1 MSWYRVYEIDVL
13 RVGQLFLQQNIDSI
27 YPSAGTVLYTDG
39 SGGTFWS
46 TGGSGGG
53 GVDPGPSSGLTQLQL
68 ISTVDG
74 LGQIYT
80 STSAA
85 GVTGDQLYSTVR
97 NLGTA
102 GYISSAQLTST
113 VRNLGTAGYVS
124 STQLRSTVAGLGTAG
139 YISSSQLTST
149 VRGLSALASGE
160 GVSSLFGVVS
170 SGLSTIALFTS
181 NTSNYFLPLLSNNY
195 STNLQSTVEGLGTAG
210 YISTFTSAGSGVSSL
225 FGVVSTGLSTV
236 ALFTSNT
243 SNYFLP
249 ALSNNYSTNLQSTV
263 EGLGTA
269 GYISTSQLF
278 STVAGIGTGGGGSL
292 TSNQLI
298 STTEGLGTAGYIST
312 SQLFSTVAGI
322 GAGGGGGGITSN
334 QLISTTDGL
343 GTAGYISSL
352 DNLTNISTLNINVC
366 TINGQTFGAPINSTV
381 IGLGTA
387 GYVSSTQLAAYV
399 STQIQLNPTGT
410 YGELFYLNYSIATGT
425 YKALETAV
433 TNAPRQTVITN
444 INGNVTDDL
453 VAGFQTNSTLP
464 TFIPAGFWTVTLFS
478 QPSGAGLSVYSALY
492 SRTTGGAETLIA
504 SNTPVTVP
512 TFLTQSQSYLT
523 VPYTPISAG
532 DGLVVKIFV
541 NNSQSSPRSLSNYF
555 ESTLYSY
562 VNTTFGTI
570 VPDAGLTST
579 VRGLGTAGY
588 ISAPQLYSTLN
599 TALASTTQGLGTAG
613 YISAPQLFSTVFG
626 QQSTL
631 ATALASTAQGLGTLG
646 YISAPQLFST
656 VFGQQSSFAAALTS
670 TAIGLGTLGYISG
683 PQLYSTINTALASTT
698 NGLGTAG
705 YISASQLYSTV
716 FAQQST
722 LASALASTTQG
733 LGTAG
738 YVSTTQ
744 LFSTTKGL
752 QEYISTVVTT
762 PGNTTGTVLYLNYSV
777 TASPYK
783 ALEYVTTTSATTN
796 LSTTV
801 TGNTSNVPVAE
812 FQTDFSLPSFI
823 PAGIWDLNL
832 FAYASDIT
840 HVFLYASLYRRNGG
854 GTETLIVR
862 SVNEPITTTVQD
874 QYVISLTVP
883 YTPILAN
890 TTLVLKLFAN
900 NTRNQTDTLNTFYE
914 GASYTHMHTTFG
926 TIIPADVFASTVTGL
941 GTAGYISST
950 QLFSTVAGIGTGGGG
965 GGITTAQLT
974 STAVGLATFG
984 YISSSQLFST
994 VAGIGTGG
1002 GGGGITT
1009 QQLQSTTAGLGTAS
1023 YASTSTLYNPI
1034 IGTQVRFPP
1043 INVPS
1048 ILIQDW
1054 STPVSTVALFTSNTS
1069 NYYKN
1074 ALVNFSTPLFSTVAG
1089 LGTASYASTTL
1100 IYLPNISTK
1109 ATLPFP
1115 VIGVNPL
1122 STVSSSYGTFSTL
1135 TTTNTYLGGLSTQNA
1150 IYFYGLEGTFDRTVL
1165 SEQLISTGTQEFL
1178 IFKGSS
1184 PAENIRLQ
1192 ASGSLVFETGAAPS
1206 VFSSAA
1212 TQSTPTLILTP
1223 SRTVGIN
1230 CNAPAY
1236 TLDISG
1242 SANITGTASVGGTTT
1257 VTGVLTSRVRVIAPT
1272 ITTDQTLLPSDTSTY
1287 FFYTTFS
1294 PSLNINV
1301 PSPAAAGSGW
1311 TVTIQNA
1318 PASDQVIF
1326 VQTTPVQTLSSGDT
1340 VRIFTDGISW
1350 YFI

>member
-113 VRNLGTAGYVS
+113 VRNLGTAGYIS

-149 VRGLSALASGE
+149 VITLLSLASGA

-195 STNLQSTVEGLGTAG
+195 STNLQSTVDGLGTAG
-210 YISTFTSAGSGVSSL
+210 YISTFTSAGPGVSSL
-225 FGVVSTGLSTV
+225 FGVVSSGLSTV

-278 STVAGIGTGGGGSL
+278 STVAGIGTGGG
-292 TSNQLI
+292 
-298 STTEGLGTAGYIST
+298 
-312 SQLFSTVAGI
+312 
-322 GAGGGGGGITSN
+322 ITSN

-343 GTAGYISSL
+343 GTVGYISSL
-352 DNLTNISTLNINVC
+352 DNLINISTLNINVC

-387 GYVSSTQLAAYV
+387 GYVSTSQLVAYV

-433 TNAPRQTVITN
+433 TGAPLQTVITN

-478 QPSGAGLSVYSALY
+478 QPSGAGLSMYSALY

-541 NNSQSSPRSLSNYF
+541 NNSQSSPRALSNYF
-555 ESTLYSY
+555 EATLYSY

-570 VPDAGLTST
+570 IPEAGLTST

-705 YISASQLYSTV
+705 YISASQLYSTI
-716 FAQQST
+716 ASQQSS
-722 LASALASTTQG
+722 LSAALASTTQG

-744 LFSTTKGL
+744 LFSTTRGL
-752 QEYISTVVTT
+752 ENYISTVVTT
-762 PGNTTGTVLYLNYSV
+762 PANTTGTVLYLNYSV
-777 TASPYK
+777 TATPYK
-783 ALEYVTTTSATTN
+783 ALEYVTTTAAATN
-796 LSTTV
+796 LLTNLA
-801 TGNTSNVPVAE
+801 GNTSNIAVAQ

-832 FAYASDIT
+832 FAYTSDPLK
-840 HVFLYASLYRRNGG
+840 VYVYASLYTRNGG
-854 GTETLIVR
+854 GTETLVVS
-862 SVNEPITTTVQD
+862 SVDEPILTLIQD

-900 NTRNQTDTLNTFYE
+900 NTHANPETLNTLYE

-950 QLFSTVAGIGTGGGG
+950 QLFSTVAGIGTGT

-1135 TTTNTYLGGLSTQNA
+1135 TATNTYLGGLSTQNA

-1212 TQSTPTLILTP
+1212 TQSTPTLILTS

-1257 VTGVLTSRVRVIAPT
+1257 VTGVLTSRVRVVAPT

-1301 PSPAAAGSGW
+1301 PSPATAGSGW

-1326 VQTTPVQTLSSGDT
+1326 VQTTPVQTLSRGDT

>member
-1 MSWYRVYEIDVL
+1 M
-13 RVGQLFLQQNIDSI
+13 
-27 YPSAGTVLYTDG
+27 
-39 SGGTFWS
+39 
-46 TGGSGGG
+46 
-53 GVDPGPSSGLTQLQL
+53 
-68 ISTVDG
+68 
-74 LGQIYT
+74 
-80 STSAA
+80 
-85 GVTGDQLYSTVR
+85 
-97 NLGTA
+97 
-102 GYISSAQLTST
+102 
-113 VRNLGTAGYVS
+113 
-124 STQLRSTVAGLGTAG
+124 
-139 YISSSQLTST
+139 
-149 VRGLSALASGE
+149 
-160 GVSSLFGVVS
+160 
-170 SGLSTIALFTS
+170 
-181 NTSNYFLPLLSNNY
+181 
-195 STNLQSTVEGLGTAG
+195 
-210 YISTFTSAGSGVSSL
+210 
-225 FGVVSTGLSTV
+225 
-236 ALFTSNT
+236 
-243 SNYFLP
+243 
-249 ALSNNYSTNLQSTV
+249 
-263 EGLGTA
+263 
-269 GYISTSQLF
+269 
-278 STVAGIGTGGGGSL
+278 
-292 TSNQLI
+292 
-298 STTEGLGTAGYIST
+298 
-312 SQLFSTVAGI
+312 
-322 GAGGGGGGITSN
+322 
-334 QLISTTDGL
+334 
-343 GTAGYISSL
+343 
-352 DNLTNISTLNINVC
+352 
-366 TINGQTFGAPINSTV
+366 
-381 IGLGTA
+381 
-387 GYVSSTQLAAYV
+387 
-399 STQIQLNPTGT
+399 
-410 YGELFYLNYSIATGT
+410 NYSITTGT

-433 TNAPRQTVITN
+433 TGAPLQTVITN

-478 QPSGAGLSVYSALY
+478 QPSGAGLSMYSALY

-541 NNSQSSPRSLSNYF
+541 NNSQSSPRALSNYF
-555 ESTLYSY
+555 EATLYSY

-570 VPDAGLTST
+570 IPEAGLTST

-613 YISAPQLFSTVFG
+613 YISTSQLFSTVFG
-626 QQSTL
+626 QQSSF

-656 VFGQQSSFAAALTS
+656 VFGQQSTLTTALAS
-670 TAIGLGTLGYISG
+670 TAIGLGALGYISA

-705 YISASQLYSTV
+705 YISASQLFSTV
-716 FAQQST
+716 FGQQST

-762 PGNTTGTVLYLNYSV
+762 PGNTTGTVLYLNYSI

-783 ALEYVTTTSATTN
+783 ALEYVTTTAATTN
-796 LSTTV
+796 LPISV
-801 TGNTSNVPVAE
+801 PGNTSNVPVAQ

-832 FAYASDIT
+832 FAYASDIA
-840 HVFLYASLYRRNGG
+840 HVFVYASLYSRNGG
-854 GTETLIVR
+854 GVETLIVR

-900 NTRNQTDTLNTFYE
+900 NIRNQTDTLNTFYE

-926 TIIPADVFASTVTGL
+926 TIIPAEAFASTVNGL
-941 GTAGYISST
+941 ATAGYISST
-950 QLFSTVAGIGTGGGG
+950 QLFSTVAGIGTGT

>member
-113 VRNLGTAGYVS
+113 VRNLGTAGYIS
-124 STQLRSTVAGLGTAG
+124 STQLRSTVAGLGAAG

-149 VRGLSALASGE
+149 VRGLSGSAGGE

-170 SGLSTIALFTS
+170 SGLSTVALFTS
-181 NTSNYFLPLLSNNY
+181 NTSNFYAPILSNNY
-195 STNLQSTVEGLGTAG
+195 STNLQSTVIGLGTAG
-210 YISTFTSAGSGVSSL
+210 YISSFASAGPGVSSL
-225 FGVVSTGLSTV
+225 FGVVSSGLSTV
-236 ALFTSNT
+236 AQFTSNT

-249 ALSNNYSTNLQSTV
+249 ALSNNYSTNLESTV
-263 EGLGTA
+263 
-269 GYISTSQLF
+269 I
-278 STVAGIGTGGGGSL
+278 
-292 TSNQLI
+292 
-298 STTEGLGTAGYIST
+298 GLGTAGYIST

-322 GAGGGGGGITSN
+322 GAGGGGGITPN
-334 QLISTTDGL
+334 QLISTTEGL
-343 GTAGYISSL
+343 GTAGYISSSQL
-352 DNLTNISTLNINVC
+352 FSTVAGIGTGGGGGITPNQLISTTEGLGTAGYVSSLINVSLVSTLNLNVC

-387 GYVSSTQLAAYV
+387 GYVSTSQLVAYV
-399 STQIQLNPTGT
+399 SSQIQLNPTGT
-410 YGELFYLNYSIATGT
+410 YGELFYLNYSVANGT
-425 YKALETAV
+425 YRALETAV
-433 TNAPRQTVITN
+433 TGASLQTVITN

-478 QPSGAGLSVYSALY
+478 QASAAGLTMYAALY

-523 VPYTPISAG
+523 VPYTNISPG
-532 DGLVVKIFV
+532 DGLVVKILV
-541 NNSQSSPRSLSNYF
+541 NNTQSSPRALSNYF
-555 ESTLYSY
+555 EATLYSY

-570 VPDAGLTST
+570 IPEAGLTST

-613 YISAPQLFSTVFG
+613 YISTSQLFSTVFGQQSTLTTALASTAIGLGTLGYISSTQLFSTVFGQQSTLTTALTSTAIGLGTLGYISAPQLYSTLNTALASTTQGLGTAGYISASQLFSTVFG

-631 ATALASTAQGLGTLG
+631 ATA
-646 YISAPQLFST
+646 F
-656 VFGQQSSFAAALTS
+656 
-670 TAIGLGTLGYISG
+670 
-683 PQLYSTINTALASTT
+683 
-698 NGLGTAG
+698 
-705 YISASQLYSTV
+705 
-716 FAQQST
+716 
-722 LASALASTTQG
+722 ASTTQG
-733 LGTAG
+733 LGSAG
-738 YVSTTQ
+738 YISSAQ
-744 LFSTTKGL
+744 LFSTTRGL
-752 QEYISTVVTT
+752 ENYISTVVTT

-777 TASPYK
+777 TATPYK
-783 ALEYVTTTSATTN
+783 ALEYVTTTAAATN

-801 TGNTSNVPVAE
+801 PGNTSNVPVAQ

-840 HVFLYASLYRRNGG
+840 HVFLYASLYSRNGG

-862 SVNEPITTTVQD
+862 SVNEPIITTVQD
-874 QYVISLTVP
+874 QYVITLTVP

-890 TTLVLKLFAN
+890 TSLVLKVFAN
-900 NTRNQTDTLNTFYE
+900 NTRNQTDTLNTLYE
-914 GASYTHMHTTFG
+914 GATYTHMHTTFG
-926 TIIPADVFASTVTGL
+926 TIIPADVFASTVAGL
-941 GTAGYISST
+941 GTAGYISSS

-1009 QQLQSTTAGLGTAS
+1009 NQLQSTTAGLGTAS

-1115 VIGVNPL
+1115 VLGVNPL

-1165 SEQLISTGTQEFL
+1165 SEQLVSTGTQEFL

-1184 PAENIRLQ
+1184 TAENIRLQ
-1192 ASGSLVFETGAAPS
+1192 ASGSLIFETGAAPS

-1242 SANITGTASVGGTTT
+1242 SANITGTASVGGATT
-1257 VTGVLTSRVRVIAPT
+1257 VTGVLTSRVRVVAPT
-1272 ITTDQTLLPSDTSTY
+1272 ITTDQTLIVTDTSTY

-1294 PSLNINV
+1294 PSLSINV

-1326 VQTTPVQTLSSGDT
+1326 VQTTPVQTLSRGDT